1 MVKRRAIDFGARVTV
16 GTGVTVLMEEEAVRI
31 IHYGR
36 RLTTTPRR
44 PTYTCRPSS
53 ENGM

>member
-1 MVKRRAIDFGARVTV
+1 MVQGQAIDFGARVTV

-31 IHYGR
+31 IRYVR
-36 RLTTTPRR
+36 RPTTTPRR
-44 PTYTCRPSS
+44 PTYTCRPGS

>member
-1 MVKRRAIDFGARVTV
+1 VVKGQAIDFGARVTV
-16 GTGVTVLMEEEAVRI
+16 GTGVTVLMDEEAIRI

-44 PTYTCRPSS
+44 R
-53 ENGM
+53 